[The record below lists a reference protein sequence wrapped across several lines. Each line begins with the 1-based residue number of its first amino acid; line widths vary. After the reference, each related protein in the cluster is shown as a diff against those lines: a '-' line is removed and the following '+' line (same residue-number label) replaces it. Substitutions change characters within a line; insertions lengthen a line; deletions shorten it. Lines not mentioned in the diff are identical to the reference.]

1 MSIKDY
7 KNWLVWKEKHRPVSA
22 LTGKQAGWNRNL
34 ATYAEAE
41 QFCLDNEGYRMGLCF
56 SEDLPYVG
64 LDLDAC
70 IGSEGIEDW
79 AKEVILTLVDSMII
93 DNRSVSGTGIKVVL
107 KCSEKVKRGVRF
119 IEAAQHGDHKPQIEL
134 FSDNKYF
141 ALTSPF
147 MITEVDALEVDLKVL
162 SEVMGYDVSATEAL
176 ESSNSTAGDTT
187 PEELREMFSKIDVM
201 EYSTRAKWLQM
212 MSAAHHAS
220 GGSDEGKEVFKEWSM
235 GDEASYSETDLE
247 RDWGSLKTNVSNP
260 VTVATI
266 IHALPKKERKKVMPE
281 EDFDIV
287 ETPAT
292 TNRLLGWLLNCN
304 CLNHAKVTEQL
315 SLDKEGDVIRFVP
328 EWNSWIIYDGTRWV
342 RDDKGSQVHQHVMEY
357 IKSLGSRIPDGDGES
372 VAKALAWI
380 SSLQNYNSTIGV
392 AKQARGERGLK
403 IGLSEMNTDKHLLN
417 FKNGTYDLDKDEFRG
432 HDPKDYIFHRTE
444 TNYVEG
450 QQAPLWDK
458 VVNDI
463 FAGDVELISYVRR
476 VLGLSVSGDCSDP
489 IFNVF
494 YGDGANGKSTIVG
507 TVGDMLGEYSC
518 HLPSEMFDKNRD
530 LHPTYTASLY
540 GARLAVVAEMESDV
554 SLSEAT
560 VKKLTSMDKIEARK
574 MRQDPWHF
582 TPTHTSILC
591 TNHLPQIKGSDLGV
605 WRRIKLV
612 PFEVNLTAVKDVTIP
627 ERLKAEYSGIANW
640 LIEGYREY
648 KAMGE
653 VGSCEAVDTAT
664 EEYRNDEDEFARVFE
679 DLFEKCEGAI
689 VTVVDA
695 HQSYVSS
702 GGRLGRKKFCS
713 EMARMG
719 YENRRVSV
727 SGSRPRGFVGIK
739 LSFKEFGG

>member
-41 QFCLDNEGYRMGLCF
+41 QFCLDNEGYQMGICF

-64 LDLDAC
+64 LDLDSC
-70 IGSEGIEDW
+70 IGDDKLSDW
-79 AKEVILTLVDSMII
+79 ARDAILSLVDSMVV
-93 DNRSVSGTGIKVVL
+93 DNKSVSGTGMKIIL
-107 KCSEKVKRGVRF
+107 KCEKNLKRGVRF
-119 IEAAQHGDHKPQIEL
+119 IDAEKHGDHVPQIEL
-134 FSDNKYF
+134 FTDNKYF
-141 ALTSPF
+141 ALTSPLL
-147 MITEVDALEVDLKVL
+147 ITETYANEVDVKAL
-162 SEVMGYDVSATEAL
+162 SEVMGYDVSKVEVL
-176 ESSNSTAGDTT
+176 ESSDSTAGSTSPD
-187 PEELREMFSKIDVM
+187 ELREMFSKIDVM
-201 EYSTRAKWLQM
+201 EYSTREKWMQM
-212 MSAAHHAS
+212 LSAAHHATA
-220 GGSDEGKEVFKEWSM
+220 GSEEGKEVFKEWSM
-235 GDEASYSETDLE
+235 GDEASYNEADLE
-247 RDWGSLKTNVSNP
+247 RDWGSLRTDAANP
-260 VTVATI
+260 VTVASI
-266 IHALPKKERKKVMPE
+266 IHAIPKDKRKKVMPE
-281 EDFDIV
+281 EDFDVI
-287 ETPAT
+287 EPRPNTG
-292 TNRLLGWLLNCN
+292 RLLGWLLNCN

-315 SLDKEGDVIRFVP
+315 SIDKEGEVIRFVP
-328 EWNSWIIYDGTRWV
+328 EWDSWVFYDGTRWV
-342 RDDKGSQVHQHVMEY
+342 RDGKGAQVHQHVMEY
-357 IKSLGSRIPDGDGES
+357 VKGFMERIPDGDGEA
-372 VAKALAWI
+372 VGKALAWI
-380 SSLQNYNSTIGV
+380 NNLQNYNSTIGV
-392 AKQARGERGLK
+392 VKQARGERGLK
-403 IGLSEMNTDKHLLN
+403 VSLDEMNADKHLLN
-417 FKNGTYDLDKDEFRG
+417 FKNGTYDLEKDEFRG

-458 VVNDI
+458 VVDDI

-518 HLPSEMFDKNRD
+518 HLPSELFDRNQS
-530 LHPTYTASLY
+530 LHPTYQASLY
-540 GARLAVVAEMESDV
+540 GARLAVVAEMESDIT
-554 SLSEAT
+554 LSEAT

-612 PFEVNLTAVKDVTIP
+612 PFVVNLTAVKDVTIP

-640 LIEGYREY
+640 LIQGYREY
-648 KAMGE
+648 KVKGG
-653 VGSCEAVDTAT
+653 VGSCKAVDEAT

-679 DLFEKCEGAI
+679 DLFEEAPDA
-689 VTVVDA
+689 VLTVVDA

-713 EMARMG
+713 EMARLG
-719 YENRRVSV
+719 YDNRRVSV